1 MKETRRSAD
10 KSVLALVRC
19 IVCWPARVYRRI
31 QLDIAELAWAMRP
44 PTENAELREKLE
56 RLAANPPQGWVP
68 IVNLTPGQIPTPE
81 QMLARAAAIQTNIE
95 SRQAHAA
102 DLQNLVLDESRKEAR
117 RVAVLTKAVVVLSAL
132 VVVLSVANLVV
143 LVVSLL

>member
-1 MKETRRSAD
+1 MRVTPRSAA
-10 KSVLALVRC
+10 KHVLALGQCVVRC
-19 IVCWPARVYRRI
+19 PARVYRRI
-31 QLDIAELAWAMRP
+31 LLELGELNWAMRP
-44 PTENAELREKLE
+44 PIENTELREKLE
-56 RLAANPPQGWVP
+56 RLAANPPEGWQVMY
-68 IVNLTPGQIPTPE
+68 NPTPE

-117 RVAVLTKAVVVLSAL
+117 RVAVLTKAVVVLSTL

>member
-1 MKETRRSAD
+1 MQGTLRGAGKCVVA
-10 KSVLALVRC
+10 VVQGIVR
-19 IVCWPARVYRRI
+19 WPARVCGRI
-31 QLDIAELAWAMRP
+31 LLDVAELAWAMRP

-56 RLAANPPQGWVP
+56 RLAANPPEGWQVMYD
-68 IVNLTPGQIPTPE
+68 PTPE

-117 RVAVLTKAVVVLSAL
+117 RVAVLTKAVVVLSTL